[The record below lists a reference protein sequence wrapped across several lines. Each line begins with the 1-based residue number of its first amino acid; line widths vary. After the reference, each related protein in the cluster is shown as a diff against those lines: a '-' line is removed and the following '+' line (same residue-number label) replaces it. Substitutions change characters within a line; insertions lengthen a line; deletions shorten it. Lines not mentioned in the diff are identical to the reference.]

1 MPRRE
6 NEQDN
11 EPSNCFG
18 GSFLF
23 GKVFQMN
30 EKRIVISY
38 KSC

>member
-6 NEQDN
+6 NEQDH
-11 EPSNCFG
+11 EPSKQFD